1 MKMNR
6 IEKFLMNSGV
16 RAAFQRWVEAPIL
29 LRLGGPVKGGDV
41 LEVGCGRGVGTELI
55 LTLFGAKSVHAFDLD
70 PDMVRRARRR
80 FAGWDPNRVTLEEG
94 DATAIRFP
102 NGQFDAVFDFAA
114 LHHVQNWELA
124 LGEIRRV
131 LKPGGAFYF
140 EEVTRPWLNRWPY
153 RVLFDHPKEN
163 RFTSQEF
170 RAALERRG
178 FSLGTSW
185 TERKGEDFVFGVARL
200 GKASLDPTGPI
211 GAGRRP

>member
-29 LRLGGPVKGGDV
+29 LRLGGPVEGGNV

-80 FAGWDPNRVTLEEG
+80 FVGWDPNRVTLEEG

-102 NGQFDAVFDFAA
+102 DGKFDAVFDFAA

-140 EEVTRPWLNRWPY
+140 EEVTRQWLNRWPY

-163 RFTSQEF
+163 RFSAEEF
-170 RAALERRG
+170 RAALERQG
-178 FSLGTSW
+178 FGPGIPW
-185 TERKGEDFVFGVARL
+185 TERKGGDFVFGVARVA
-200 GKASLDPTGPI
+200 KASLGPTGPVRQ
-211 GAGRRP
+211 GRRP